1 MKKVRILDKDFELF
15 IEAATIQERI
25 KRVAAEINNDLKNK
39 DPIFIAVLNGSFMFA
54 GDLMKEV
61 SIPCEISFVRIASY
75 KGMSTTK
82 DLKEVLGLNED
93 IKGRTVVIVEDI
105 VDTGHTIERLIQQFT
120 ALEPKEIKIATLLFK
135 PKALIK
141 DVKPDY
147 VALEIPND
155 FIVGFGLDYD
165 GFGRNLQ
172 DIYKRGAESAHKIAD
187 RTLKKAYKKV
197 GFIVL

>member
-61 SIPCEISFVRIASY
+61 SIPCEITFVRIASY
-75 KGMSTTK
+75 RGMSTTK

-172 DIYKRGAESAHKIAD
+172 DIYKIKE
-187 RTLKKAYKKV
+187 
-197 GFIVL
+197 